1 MVRWLRP
8 AACATGGIMES
19 HTGRLRT
26 RARRKR
32 RRNSL
37 TSASGE
43 RGARCSR
50 EDSFHFVA
58 RVSNHFGEGGGV
70 GEAGI
75 KLYLGLAGGQV
86 DGGQLHPGDG
96 RQGPVHPGDAGGA
109 VHAPHG
115 EGDFF
120 IRGGNGLDLLGCRS
134 STDGPEVTYLYR

>member
-1 MVRWLRP
+1 MWWLRP
-8 AACATGGIMES
+8 TAAATGGIMES

-43 RGARCSR
+43 RGARCSLGHP
-50 EDSFHFVA
+50 FHFVA
-58 RVSNHFGEGGGV
+58 RVRNHLGEGSGV
-70 GEAGI
+70 GEARI
-75 KLYLGLAGGQV
+75 ILHLGLAGGQV
-86 DGGQLHPGDG
+86 DGGQLHPGGG
-96 RQGPVHPGDAGGA
+96 RQGPFHPGDAGGA

-120 IRGGNGLDLLGCRS
+120 SRRPWAISVVVQKTC
-134 STDGPEVTYLYR
+134 